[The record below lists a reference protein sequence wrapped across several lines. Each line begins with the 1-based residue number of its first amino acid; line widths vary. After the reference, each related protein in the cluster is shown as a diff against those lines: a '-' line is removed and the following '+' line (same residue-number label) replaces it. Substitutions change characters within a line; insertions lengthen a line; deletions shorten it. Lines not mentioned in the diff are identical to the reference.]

1 MDRMKISECIVNILR
16 AIFTSEL
23 IIQNFFSASLTPWKS
38 NGFLALTQEQ
48 CDQKFRHLGYF
59 LLNQFSPKQ
68 AVSTHGLLKGF
79 KSS

>member
-1 MDRMKISECIVNILR
+1 MHCEYFKGNIHLR
-16 AIFTSEL
+16 INYSKL
-23 IIQNFFSASLTPWKS
+23 FFCVTDATEKY
-38 NGFLALTQEQ
+38 GFLALTQEQ